1 MVNMSGAL
9 DTPKVAWLDP
19 TEDDAWRAWL
29 EMTEEVRA
37 RVARDL
43 QTECGMSE
51 PDYAVLV
58 HLSEHPDHRI
68 RMSDLAAALRW
79 SRSRLSH
86 QVARMEARGQLVK
99 EGCPTDA
106 RGWYAALTPS
116 GLNDIRLA
124 APLHVASARRNFL
137 DALDRAQL
145 GQLTAISRTIIDHL
159 AGAPCSGEE
168 DCAAS

>member
-1 MVNMSGAL
+1 MTAMSGIL

-29 EMTEEVRA
+29 AMSEEVRA
-37 RVARDL
+37 RVARDM

-51 PDYAVLV
+51 SDYAVLV
-58 HLSEHPDHRI
+58 HLSEHPDHRV

-99 EGCPTDA
+99 EGCATDA

-116 GLNDIRLA
+116 GLEDIRQA
-124 APLHVASARRNFL
+124 APLHVASVRRHFL
-137 DALDRAQL
+137 DALDPTQMEQL
-145 GQLTAISRTIIDHL
+145 AAISKAVLAHL
-159 AGAPCSGEE
+159 ASRPCSAE
-168 DCAAS
+168 D